1 MPASGR
7 PLSKPLSN
15 TVSCLRSGFQKLASV
30 RGKSSKLAVA
40 SPSRSDSPVFPSRSQ
55 TINGLQHLFV
65 RCERLQF
72 DAQTD
77 QQANHQFNVANQRAA
92 RAPDSR
98 QLTRSPGAGFGQ
110 DTSRLDDA
118 SKRMAGSAC
127 GGPQAFRLL
136 RRDIHRETAGNGAAF
151 VMYLEHDPH
160 R

>member
-1 MPASGR
+1 MPPVGVPETSFGQRQVLEACGSVSVAQR
-7 PLSKPLSN
+7 Q
-15 TVSCLRSGFQKLASV
+15 SCLPIPQSDDQRLA
-30 RGKSSKLAVA
+30 
-40 SPSRSDSPVFPSRSQ
+40 
-55 TINGLQHLFV
+55 HLFV

-92 RAPDSR
+92 RSPDSL

-118 SKRMAGSAC
+118 SKRMAGLAC

-136 RRDIHRETAGNGAAF
+136 RRDIHRETAGDGAAF